1 MTERAQKVMEAFYST
16 FANERQDFIIQKLNN
31 DAVANAIRELINQF
45 DDWGGDEP
53 SGCVFGELMGIIE
66 ELENY
71 AEYTDTEIL
80 EFLLDNFQMHSPNMN
95 GQHSWVFK
103 NYEMKN
109 LVGPTAKDA
118 IIACME
124 ERK

>member
-1 MTERAQKVMEAFYST
+1 M
-16 FANERQDFIIQKLNN
+16 I
-31 DAVANAIRELINQF
+31 
-45 DDWGGDEP
+45 EP
-53 SGCVFGELMGIIE
+53 S
-66 ELENY
+66 
-71 AEYTDTEIL
+71 DKEIL

-109 LVGPTAKDA
+109 LIGPTAKDA
-118 IIACME
+118 IIACMR

>member
-1 MTERAQKVMEAFYST
+1 M
-16 FANERQDFIIQKLNN
+16 I
-31 DAVANAIRELINQF
+31 
-45 DDWGGDEP
+45 EP
-53 SGCVFGELMGIIE
+53 S
-66 ELENY
+66 
-71 AEYTDTEIL
+71 DKEIL
-80 EFLLDNFQMHSPNMN
+80 EFLLDKFQMHSPNMN

-118 IIACME
+118 IIACMR